1 MPQYLQACSGK
12 SRFAYSCPSSSPVS
26 SKLKSFKPV
35 VKEVSEAVAAA
46 WLLDLLPFEAP
57 AVVATASSK
66 DATNSES
73 LATNSVAS
81 EIDVARSDALFQ
93 TKGCAG

>member
-12 SRFAYSCPSSSPVS
+12 SLFAYSCPSSSPVS

-46 WLLDLLPFEAP
+46 WLLDLLPFETP
-57 AVVATASSK
+57 AVAASSN

-73 LATNSVAS
+73 LTTNSVAS